1 MKKVAEYEKMVP
13 AMLKKQKA
21 LSVVNENLR
30 SQLLAQDEIHQIL
43 NSKKLLEFY
52 TGIQNRDAFNVLL
65 DLCQEE
71 WQPSVETHLEP
82 ASQLLLVLMRL
93 RLGLLFKDLAH
104 RFKICYSTAS
114 LIFSDWMNIL
124 YAVGQTFVMWC
135 TKKSIRR
142 NLHAA
147 FQNPTFKKVRGLIDC
162 TEVFIERP
170 TSLNARAQTYSS
182 YKGHNTVKFLVVT
195 TPAGGISFVSKA
207 WGGRASDKE
216 ITANCGLLDL
226 VEPGDVYLVD
236 RALIV
241 RSCLPQK
248 DVAC

>member
-52 TGIQNRDAFNVLL
+52 TSIQNRDAFNVLL

-82 ASQLLLVLMRL
+82 ASQLLVVLMRL

-104 RFKICYSTAS
+104 RFKMCYSTAS

-124 YAVGQTFVMWC
+124 HAVGQTFVM
-135 TKKSIRR
+135 
-142 NLHAA
+142 
-147 FQNPTFKKVRGLIDC
+147 
-162 TEVFIERP
+162 
-170 TSLNARAQTYSS
+170 
-182 YKGHNTVKFLVVT
+182 
-195 TPAGGISFVSKA
+195 
-207 WGGRASDKE
+207 
-216 ITANCGLLDL
+216 
-226 VEPGDVYLVD
+226 
-236 RALIV
+236 
-241 RSCLPQK
+241 
-248 DVAC
+248 